1 MFEIFLRKHLS
12 YTTLTVWQ
20 YFLTQIALVVIYFL
34 PVLTSHQRL
43 ILFCLEIAEVSL
55 CLIIKRFQRKKIN
68 LKTMEV
74 LYSHTTLSKLLP
86 VINPSFLSVSFWLPL
101 TTYVIWEGRKEP
113 LVRDGMCIF
122 SIAQQFLFLVLD
134 PRTDH

>member
-1 MFEIFLRKHLS
+1 
-12 YTTLTVWQ
+12 
-20 YFLTQIALVVIYFL
+20 
-34 PVLTSHQRL
+34 
-43 ILFCLEIAEVSL
+43 
-55 CLIIKRFQRKKIN
+55 
-68 LKTMEV
+68 MEV